1 MPREWVNDNDSK
13 DFGASLALIVPV
25 LLVLFAVVAVVVG
38 LLA

>member
-1 MPREWVNDNDSK
+1 MPREFVNDNDSK

-25 LLVLFAVVAVVVG
+25 LLVICGVVAVVIG